1 MLGLATIFALTH
13 RAMLPDVTLSAS
25 VTSSA
30 RVSNSLKLRFGASP
44 AEFKDDWGRLEA
56 TGAGSLFQSYR
67 WAEAWCRHVAPARG
81 ERPLIVSGMA
91 PDGTIE
97 FLLPLSVRR
106 LGGLA
111 VLGWLG
117 QEHAGYNVGL
127 YADGGRRFPSGARLE
142 QLLRAICAAHPGIA
156 LIHLT
161 SQPARWNNA
170 PNPFASLPG
179 QPAANAGHV
188 LPIGAPFDT
197 VYEHHV
203 SKGTRTSLKRKEKKL
218 GEFAGFAI
226 PETVEVDE
234 RLRLL
239 DVYFSQKARQFAE
252 MGAPNVFA
260 EPAIQEFYRDLCGGA
275 TAGTPVHQSFYARI
289 GDRVLATANGVAHHG
304 RFYLLTASL
313 DEVGEF
319 GKFSPGTV
327 LFKEQIDRLSQRGLT
342 AFDFGVGDGRHK
354 AMWSPGRQELFE
366 TFLPISPAGWAYSQL
381 RSGSSYA
388 KRVIKNNER
397 LYGMAKRM
405 RRLIGGKPAA
415 TPSTDAE

>member
-1 MLGLATIFALTH
+1 MLGLATILALSH
-13 RAMLPDVTLSAS
+13 RAMLPDVTKRSG
-25 VTSSA
+25 VTSST

-44 AEFKDDWGRLEA
+44 ADFKDDWATLEA
-56 TGAGSLFQSYR
+56 AGAGSLFQSYR
-67 WAEAWCRHVAPARG
+67 WAKAWCRHVAPARG
-81 ERPLIVSGMA
+81 ERPLIVSGTA
-91 PDGTIE
+91 PDGSIE
-97 FLLPLSVRR
+97 FLLPLSIRR
-106 LGGLA
+106 VGGLA

-117 QEHAGYNVGL
+117 QEHAGYNLGL
-127 YADGGRRFPSGARLE
+127 YADGGRRFPTGAGLE
-142 QLLRAICAAHPGIA
+142 QLLRTICAAHPGIA
-156 LIHLT
+156 LIHFT
-161 SQPARWNNA
+161 SQPARFNDA
-170 PNPFASLPG
+170 ANPFASLPG
-179 QPAANAGHV
+179 QPAASAGHL
-188 LPIGAPFDT
+188 LPINGAFEA
-197 VYEHHV
+197 VYERNV

-218 GEFAGFAI
+218 GEFDGFAI
-226 PETVEVDE
+226 TEAAGIDE

-239 DVYFSQKARQFAE
+239 DIYFTQKARQFAE

-260 EPAIQEFYRDLCGGA
+260 EPPVQEFYRDLCGNAATGA
-275 TAGTPVHQSFYARI
+275 PVHQSFYAQI
-289 GDRVLATANGVAHHG
+289 GDRVLATANGVTHHG

-313 DEVGEF
+313 DDVGEL

-327 LFKEQIDRLSQRGLT
+327 LFKEQIARLGQRGVV
-342 AFDFGVGDGRHK
+342 AYDFGVGEGRHK
-354 AMWSPGRQELFE
+354 AMWSPERQQLFE